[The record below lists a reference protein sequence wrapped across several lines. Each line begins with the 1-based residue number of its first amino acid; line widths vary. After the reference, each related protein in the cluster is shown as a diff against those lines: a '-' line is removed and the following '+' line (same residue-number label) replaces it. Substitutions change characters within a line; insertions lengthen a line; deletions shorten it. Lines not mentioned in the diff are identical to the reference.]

1 MVIQLGERE
10 TIQKILAESH
20 TVAVVGLSSN
30 PERPSHQ
37 VAQYLQDR
45 GYRIVPVNP
54 NVSEVLGEQSYP
66 DLLSIPQPVDVV
78 DIFRRPE
85 AVPVI
90 VEQAIEIGAKAIW
103 MQKGVRNQEAAEQA
117 QTSGLLT
124 VMDRCMMEEIMRLI
138 AEGMLPQPVSD

>member
-10 TIQKILAESH
+10 TIQKILTESH

-30 PERPSHQ
+30 PERPSHE
-37 VAQYLQDR
+37 VAQYLQKR